1 MISQW
6 FTYTNNQGEMRW
18 TVASK
23 TFVCDL
29 WLCSFCSFT
38 HNYNNQTGITEVKK
52 FTPNWNY
59 GPTTVGFRM
68 PWLPYDDENA
78 LLTTSDRLGKEWFG
92 TIVSRSPLF
101 NPSPWMMDTNM
112 NNPRLIWYWMKEA
125 PSLLKRKQ
133 IFNKYQ
139 ALKALN
145 YK

>member
-1 MISQW
+1 
-6 FTYTNNQGEMRW
+6 
-18 TVASK
+18 
-23 TFVCDL
+23 
-29 WLCSFCSFT
+29 
-38 HNYNNQTGITEVKK
+38 
-52 FTPNWNY
+52 
-59 GPTTVGFRM
+59 M